1 MRVEKVRNGIY
12 GITENLEGV
21 LFEGMWEMPK
31 GVSVNSYVVKGE
43 KAAFIDGVFGW
54 DGTRE
59 SMDKVLAE
67 MNLTLDDVEYIVINH
82 MEPDHSSWIA
92 DLDSLG
98 KELEI
103 YCSKESA
110 SILKA
115 FFGREDRITV
125 VEDGDTLDLGD
136 GRILHFAKTPNIHWP
151 DTIATYDEKSKV
163 LFSCDAFG
171 SFGKLTHFFDDEYT
185 EEERDEFETQQIR
198 YFSNILGTFTP
209 MVGKGIERVKKFDI
223 EVVAPGHGMVWREN
237 PNKIIADFERYVS
250 YQKGL
255 AKEKVLVLWGSM
267 YGMTRKMV
275 DAIEETLKEE
285 NMDYV
290 SLCVTETDMGTV
302 LEHAWASTG
311 IIIAAPTYEYKIFPP
326 MASVLDEMGRKRIQ
340 NRLAL
345 YAGSYGWSGGAI
357 KEFNEIMK
365 RNIMKWDVLH
375 AMEFNGTPLEEDIKE
390 FTEAIR
396 YICRAIREKVAGLTD
411 GGFIQG

>member
-1 MRVEKVRNGIY
+1 MRVEKVREGIY

-54 DGTRE
+54 DGKKE
-59 SMDKVLAE
+59 SMDKLLEEAG
-67 MNLTLDDVEYIVINH
+67 LSLDDVEYIVINH
-82 MEPDHSSWIA
+82 MEPDHSSWIE
-92 DLDSLG
+92 DLDALG

-110 SILKA
+110 GTLKA

-125 VEDGDTLDLGD
+125 VEDGDKLDLGG
-136 GRILHFAKTPNIHWP
+136 GRVLHFIKTPNIHWP
-151 DTIATYDEKSKV
+151 DTIMTYEETSKV

-171 SFGKLTHFFDDEYT
+171 SFGKLSYLFDDQYS
-185 EEERDEFETQQIR
+185 EEEKEEFETQQIR

-209 MVGKGIERVKKFDI
+209 MVGRGIDKARAFDI
-223 EVVAPGHGMVWREN
+223 EVVAPGHGMVWRKE
-237 PNKIIADFERYVS
+237 PGRIIEDFERYVS
-250 YQKGL
+250 YQKGV
-255 AKEKVLVLWGSM
+255 AKKKVLLLWGSM

-275 DAIEETLKEE
+275 DAIEATLEE
-285 NMDYV
+285 EGMDYT

-357 KEFNEIMK
+357 KEFKEILK
-365 RNIMKWDVLH
+365 RNMMKWEVLH
-375 AMEFNGTPLEEDIKE
+375 AMEFNGSPLKEDKE
-390 FTEAIR
+390 GFTRAVREL
-396 YICRAIREKVAGLTD
+396 CREIENKLG
-411 GGFIQG
+411 